1 MPNDIILDNKTGFL
15 RNEYYSILNNEGLQ
29 ELKVH
34 LNKYNKYLSTNKKYI
49 TLKDDLFYINEYTR
63 YMWFKDLVKNKWYI
77 SQYIL
82 NDQAINIIDKYLLYE
97 TKDAVFVFNINTTKN
112 KYILNIYMNKTL

>member
-15 RNEYYSILNNEGLQ
+15 RNEYYSILNTEGLQ

-63 YMWFKDLVKNKWYI
+63 YIWFKDLVKNKWYI

-112 KYILNIYMNKTL
+112 KYILSIYMNKTL